1 MPWST
6 DYSLGTVTEGQSF
19 SYNIQYYEETI
30 IPGVVDPATGVAG
43 EDTVNRTYYPVNLS
57 QVEPRTTVT
66 TSNGDPATVSGSYI
80 NVYNDIIQYRDFN
93 DSVITLVGNSSQGT
107 WDKFDINDC
116 YQFVSFKADTTRD
129 RTFNISAIAKN
140 GSVTIST
147 ATFSIRVY
155 DRSWTPGLNRLRS
168 VIATLR
174 SRGV

>member
-1 MPWST
+1 MPWSP

-30 IPGVVDPATGVAG
+30 IPGAIDPTTGVAG
-43 EDTVNRTYYPVNLS
+43 EDTVNRTYYPVTLT
-57 QVEPRTTVT
+57 QAEPRTTIS
-66 TSNGDPATVSGSYI
+66 TSNGDPATVSGNYV
-80 NVYNDIIQYRDFN
+80 NVYNDTIQYRDFN

-107 WDKFDINDC
+107 WDKFDINSC
-116 YQFVSFKADTTRD
+116 YQFVSFQADTTRD
-129 RTFNISAIAKN
+129 RTFNISAVAKN
-140 GSVTIST
+140 GTATIST

-155 DRSWTPGLNRLRS
+155 DRSWTPGLNKLRN